1 MRLGFI
7 LSYAVAGTGLAGY
20 WLYPTN
26 RGVLLLTMSIWLLI
40 ARVFVAKRNQVRY
53 THDPLAYDSS

>member
-1 MRLGFI
+1 MRIGFI

-26 RGVLLLTMSIWLLI
+26 RGVLLLTLSIWLLI
-40 ARVFVAKRNQVRY
+40 ARVLVARHNKVRY
-53 THDPLAYDSS
+53 THDPLEYHSG